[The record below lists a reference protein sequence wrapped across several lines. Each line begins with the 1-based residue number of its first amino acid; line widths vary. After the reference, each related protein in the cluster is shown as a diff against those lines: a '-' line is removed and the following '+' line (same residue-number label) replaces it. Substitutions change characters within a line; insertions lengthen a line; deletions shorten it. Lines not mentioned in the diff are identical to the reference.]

1 MAEFGEHYKLM
12 LKIRDTFHFEGA
24 EIATIDGIRADFKDG
39 WGLVRPSNTTP
50 CLVIRF
56 EADNQAAL
64 NRIQEE
70 FRRQFLAI
78 DSTLKLPF

>member
-1 MAEFGEHYKLM
+1 MAEFGEHYELM
-12 LKIRDTFHFEGA
+12 DKIRDSFRFKGA
-24 EIATIDGIRADFKDG
+24 QVATVDGIRADFKDG

-56 EADNQAAL
+56 EGDNQAAL
-64 NRIQEE
+64 DAITDQ